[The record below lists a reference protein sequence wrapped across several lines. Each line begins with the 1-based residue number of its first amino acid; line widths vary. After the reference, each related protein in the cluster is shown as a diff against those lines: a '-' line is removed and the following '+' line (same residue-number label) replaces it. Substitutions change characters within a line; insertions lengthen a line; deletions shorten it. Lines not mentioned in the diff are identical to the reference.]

1 MSAVQELP
9 YVWFDGALV
18 PRAQAVLPVGSAAV
32 FYATNVFEGIRA
44 YWNEADEELYCFR
57 LEAHLRRLRES
68 MKMMRFTIPY
78 SDADLYEA
86 IRTVLRGNEVHD
98 DVHMHLVAYVLGSG
112 QDATTPT
119 GVYINPRRRGRMTP
133 PGTGLRCCVSSWTR
147 TSDNAIPIRL
157 KCGANYQNA
166 RLALL
171 QARAD
176 GYDAPLFLNRFG
188 KVAEG
193 TGATFFMVRRGK
205 LITPPVTS
213 DVLESITRATLL
225 EELCPN
231 VLGLEV
237 IERDIDRTELYLAE
251 EAFFCGSGYEIT
263 PITSIDRLPVGEG
276 TVGPITQRITDAYMR
291 IVRGIDTRFPAW
303 RTPTYH
309 RAVAQ
314 EQSRQG

>member
-1 MSAVQELP
+1 MSTVHELP
-9 YVWFDGALV
+9 YVWLNGTLV
-18 PRAQAVLPVGSAAV
+18 PRAEATLPIGSAAA

-44 YWNEADEELYCFR
+44 YWNAADGELYCFR
-57 LEAHLRRLRES
+57 LDAHLRRLRES

-78 SDADLYEA
+78 RDEELVAA
-86 IRTVLRGNEVHD
+86 IGDTLRGNEVRD
-98 DVHMHLVAYVLGSG
+98 DVHLHLVAYVLGSG
-112 QDATTPT
+112 LEATAPT
-119 GVYINPRRRGRMTP
+119 GVYINARRRGRMTP

-171 QARAD
+171 QAKAD

-193 TGATFFMVRRGK
+193 TGATFFMVRRGQ

-213 DVLESITRATLL
+213 DVLESITRDTLIS
-225 EELCPN
+225 EICPRL
-231 VLGLEV
+231 LGLEV
-237 IERDIDRTELYLAE
+237 IERDIDRTELYVAE

-263 PITSIDRLPVGEG
+263 PITSIDRLPVGSGE
-276 TVGPITQRITDAYMR
+276 VGPLTRRITEAYMNL
-291 IVRGIDTRFPAW
+291 VRGIDRRYPEW
-303 RTPTYH
+303 RTPTY
-309 RAVAQ
+309 
-314 EQSRQG
+314 RQAAAA